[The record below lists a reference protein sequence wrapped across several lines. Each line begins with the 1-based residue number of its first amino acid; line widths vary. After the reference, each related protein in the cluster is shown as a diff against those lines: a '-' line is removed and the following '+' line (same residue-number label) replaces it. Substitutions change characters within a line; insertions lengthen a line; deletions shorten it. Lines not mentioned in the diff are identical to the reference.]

1 MKLSREAKTGIIV
14 IVGTVLL
21 IMGMSYLKSTP
32 IFDRQMTLYAVYD
45 HVGGLQ
51 SGTAV
56 TINGLGVGKVKDVRF
71 KDASGKL
78 VVTLSVDDDFSF
90 SKNSL
95 AELYDTSPI
104 GGKGLQIVP
113 VFDGSVPIQS
123 GDTLI
128 TQAKPGLTDVFLEQ
142 LSPVKLKMEGALSSA
157 DSLLGNV
164 NSVLDDTTKQD
175 LQASIGEL
183 KKLMIGLNQTVAVF
197 NKNKGKLDA
206 TFGNLATLSGNMA
219 KISDSL
225 AQAGLAETVASLQGT
240 AKSFDRMLAKMNAGE
255 GTLGK
260 MMTDK
265 EMYDNL
271 NESSRQ
277 LHLLLQDFRL
287 NPKRYVNVSV
297 FGKKQKEYSLPE
309 TDPAQKTN

>member
-1 MKLSREAKTGIIV
+1 
-14 IVGTVLL
+14 
-21 IMGMSYLKSTP
+21 
-32 IFDRQMTLYAVYD
+32 
-45 HVGGLQ
+45 
-51 SGTAV
+51 
-56 TINGLGVGKVKDVRF
+56 
-71 KDASGKL
+71 
-78 VVTLSVDDDFSF
+78 
-90 SKNSL
+90 
-95 AELYDTSPI
+95 
-104 GGKGLQIVP
+104 
-113 VFDGSVPIQS
+113 VFDGSTPFKS
-123 GDTLI
+123 GDTLL

-164 NSVLDDTTKQD
+164 NSVLDDPTKQD

-197 NKNKGKLDA
+197 NKNKDKLDA

-240 AKSFDRMLAKMNAGE
+240 AKSLDQMLAKMNAGE

-309 TDPAQKTN
+309 ADPAQKTN